1 MYLYSFRLSI
11 FIIIS
16 YNHSSSDTYY
26 LNINCSTDV
35 IASPIHGLIYLWH
48 DAIVSFNYGLT
59 HFLSCCHGI
68 FQPWSYSF
76 HVTLPWYLST
86 MVLFISRHVAMVSFN
101 HGLTCFISG
110 CHGIFQPWCYTFHIR
125 LPWYLSTMVLHIS
138 NQRAH
143 SREPHPYS
151 GITSPG

>member
-1 MYLYSFRLSI
+1 MYLYLFRLSV

-16 YNHSSSDTYY
+16 YNHSPSDTYY

-35 IASPIHGLIYLWH
+35 RASPIHGLIYLWH

-86 MVLFISRHVAMVSFN
+86 MVLHISYQVAMVSFN
-101 HGLTCFISG
+101 HGLT
-110 CHGIFQPWCYTFHIR
+110 HR

-138 NQRAH
+138 YQRAH